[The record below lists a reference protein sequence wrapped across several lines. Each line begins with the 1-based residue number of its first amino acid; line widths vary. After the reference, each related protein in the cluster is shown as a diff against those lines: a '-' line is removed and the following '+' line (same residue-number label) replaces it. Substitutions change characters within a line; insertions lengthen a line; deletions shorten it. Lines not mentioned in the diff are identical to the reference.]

1 MTERAREALGWAVR
15 ALLIF
20 GGVAPFVPALSEGV
34 PGLEAFGRALDVWFA
49 FQCHREE
56 ARSLAFGAVCTR
68 CLGIYVGLALG
79 ALVARPRL
87 APKRHLLWITVTA
100 GVLVVDVLTEYLGWR
115 PPSAPLRFVTGASLA
130 FPAAVSIVAAV
141 SGVDYYDR
149 LRRRM
154 PRRLSGAAIRELDEA
169 NRGER

>member
-1 MTERAREALGWAVR
+1 MTKEAREALGWAVR

-20 GGVAPFVPALSEGV
+20 GGVAPFVPVLTEGV
-34 PGLEAFGRALDVWFA
+34 AGLEPIGRALDVWFA

-56 ARSLAFGAVCTR
+56 VRSPAFGAVCTR

-87 APKRHLLWITVTA
+87 QPGRHLLWIGA
-100 GVLVVDVLTEYLGWR
+100 AAAVLVVDVFTEALGWR

-130 FPAAVSIVAAV
+130 YPAAVSIVGA
-141 SGVDYYDR
+141 
-149 LRRRM
+149 
-154 PRRLSGAAIRELDEA
+154 LSV
-169 NRGER
+169 RGTGTTDVNQV